1 MEHAMKCANLNV
13 GGMAHREEDE
23 EEEEEAE
30 EEESDSVFGE
40 KEFGTSTITE

>member
-13 GGMAHREEDE
+13 GGMAHRE